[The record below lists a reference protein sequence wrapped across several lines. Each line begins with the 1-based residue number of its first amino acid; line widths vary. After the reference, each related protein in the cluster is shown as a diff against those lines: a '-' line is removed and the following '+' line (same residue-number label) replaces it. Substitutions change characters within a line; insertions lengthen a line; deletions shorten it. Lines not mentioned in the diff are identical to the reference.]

1 MLLSRGKGEFWNLG
15 QDVDQPLT
23 GTKEKKGRI
32 GAEAHRAAAGGQGG
46 ERHWL
51 QMASLFSLKKKMCYL
66 LNLKDKVMGLR
77 GIFKKSRY
85 VI

>member
-1 MLLSRGKGEFWNLG
+1 MDR
-15 QDVDQPLT
+15 PLT

-51 QMASLFSLKKKMCYL
+51 QMASLFSLKRKMCYL
-66 LNLKDKVMGLR
+66 INLKDKVMDYEVFLR
-77 GIFKKSRY
+77 RVGMLYSFFAGKKKKLSTKKD
-85 VI
+85 